1 MVNKSRLGSTVLDPP
16 LFFPSLKRCRRD
28 PRPWRGKDNLP
39 RRLASS
45 SAGGANLFL
54 LLVFLLLLGQP
65 TRFHPPG
72 SCRLKHRRP
81 LHRYHTFGLKNA
93 QWSLPGNNI
102 TGEIPEQFGNL
113 SSLTSL
119 ILENNLLSGKIPD
132 SLGKLSK
139 LQILILN
146 NNFLSGSIP
155 DSLSSLL
162 NLNDI
167 QLASNHLTGQ
177 IPARLFQVVRYN
189 FTGNNLNCDG
199 NFLLPCASNITD
211 PGGTHSSNVGVILGS
226 SVGAV
231 VLILVVILFILY
243 KRIRKGHHLEVFVD
257 VPGED
262 DRRITFGQLK
272 RFAWRELQIATDDF
286 SEKNILGQGGF
297 GKVYRGTLSDNTK
310 IAVKRLT
317 DYESPGGEAAFLREV
332 ELISVAVHK
341 NLLKLIGFCTTPMER
356 LLVYPFMA
364 NLSVAY
370 RLRDFKIGEPVLD
383 WKTRKRVAL
392 GTARG
397 LEYLHEHCNP
407 KIIHRDVKAANVL
420 LDEDFEAIVGDFG
433 LAKLVDVRKTSVT
446 TQVRGTMGHIAP
458 EYLSTG
464 KSSERTDVFGYGI
477 MLLELVTGERAIDF
491 SRLEEEDDVLLL
503 DHVKKLVREKRLDA
517 IIDRNLN
524 KNYSA
529 VEVEKMVQ
537 VALLCTQ
544 SNTRGSSIHVRG
556 GTNA

>member
-1 MVNKSRLGSTVLDPP
+1 MVQKEDEADCCKVDTFYFDFSWLVR
-16 LFFPSLKRCRRD
+16 PSK
-28 PRPWRGKDNLP
+28 
-39 RRLASS
+39 
-45 SAGGANLFL
+45 
-54 LLVFLLLLGQP
+54 V
-65 TRFHPPG
+65 
-72 SCRLKHRRP
+72 
-81 LHRYHTFGLKNA
+81 
-93 QWSLPGNNI
+93 I
-102 TGEIPEQFGNL
+102 V
-113 SSLTSL
+113 SLTSL

-231 VLILVVILFILY
+231 VLIFVVILFILY

-297 GKVYRGTLSDNTK
+297 GKVYRGTLLDNTK
-310 IAVKRLT
+310 IAGKRLT
-317 DYESPGGEAAFLREV
+317 DYESPGGEAAFLR
-332 ELISVAVHK
+332 
-341 NLLKLIGFCTTPMER
+341 
-356 LLVYPFMA
+356 
-364 NLSVAY
+364 
-370 RLRDFKIGEPVLD
+370 
-383 WKTRKRVAL
+383 
-392 GTARG
+392 
-397 LEYLHEHCNP
+397 
-407 KIIHRDVKAANVL
+407 
-420 LDEDFEAIVGDFG
+420 
-433 LAKLVDVRKTSVT
+433 
-446 TQVRGTMGHIAP
+446 
-458 EYLSTG
+458 
-464 KSSERTDVFGYGI
+464 KSS
-477 MLLELVTGERAIDF
+477 
-491 SRLEEEDDVLLL
+491 
-503 DHVKKLVREKRLDA
+503 
-517 IIDRNLN
+517 
-524 KNYSA
+524 
-529 VEVEKMVQ
+529 
-537 VALLCTQ
+537 
-544 SNTRGSSIHVRG
+544 
-556 GTNA
+556 